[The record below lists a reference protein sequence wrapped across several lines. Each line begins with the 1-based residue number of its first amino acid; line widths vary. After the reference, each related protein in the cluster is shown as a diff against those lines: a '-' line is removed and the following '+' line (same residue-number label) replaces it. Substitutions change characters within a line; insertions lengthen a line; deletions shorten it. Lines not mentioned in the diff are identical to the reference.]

1 MSSPPAPEL
10 NIIPPQTPVAPPH
23 SLDFPHPSQYQN
35 THPAYNDAIS
45 QLSRN
50 LSVTSVS
57 STSSRVSQHS
67 ITSGGGG
74 NGGKERKR
82 RSFNPFHREK
92 EDESLISVIDGGL
105 HSSEYLPNSNGTP
118 EKNRSRSASRV
129 SLVPPN
135 LRPEDLDAD
144 RSTPESRT
152 LAILTADTILQPVD
166 HDTLSPTSDLGSPT
180 SVSSKR
186 RSRLSA
192 FFTRGHAKSDSSS
205 SAADFS
211 SPPPPLNVTRSR
223 SSSRVD
229 PHVPIQLSALEL
241 ALFPDRAEKDGGPI
255 TNEKL
260 ASLPLQDV
268 LHLAV
273 QLHTLSKAS
282 TVVKKKHHIRRDEF
296 GTVEDDPRLILSTKM
311 FIQLAERGSKG
322 GEILAGLALRFVP
335 PSYLSSTIIV
345 QEVQLMMFSPS
356 PHRHGWGI
364 QPNEAQGLHYL
375 RSAASEA
382 IVDLQQSLHST
393 STNPNSSSNNNSND
407 EERAYLRFAIYEV
420 ANSFLFG
427 LGVEKNERKGSR
439 VPRDGSRPRGPG
451 GKRDK
456 FKAATWYRKA
466 EKSGGTPIVGNS
478 WIWKDKYGPADE

>member
-282 TVVKKKHHIRRDEF
+282 TVVKKKHHIRRDEL

-322 GEILAGLALRFVP
+322 GEILAGLAL
-335 PSYLSSTIIV
+335 
-345 QEVQLMMFSPS
+345 
-356 PHRHGWGI
+356 RHGWGI

-427 LGVEKNERKGSR
+427 LGVEKNERKGLEYLEMAA
-439 VPRDGSRPRGPG
+439 VLGDPDAMNGLADAYLAGRGPG